1 MNIIF
6 FDPSFVTSETLIKI
20 STICHINEVYNL
32 MPSGNINYKI
42 QRIFDSKIKIWRKQ
56 NESLDDVTKRAVYT
70 LLDKVS
76 SPIFIGDEYVG
87 KEVHDVFTNSNSKTF
102 LNNLNLD
109 DPNILVLLPYFRLQT
124 EINEVKFMSYF
135 FNIIKKSDKSNRY
148 DNRICRITLSPFIS
162 LKNTDITSL
171 QQIERNDY
179 KKAESELLTLI
190 LQSWDI
196 KYTEELRKILISEEG
211 IEKYHQVL
219 KDIEREELEQ
229 QRAAYKHES
238 PAERWDIASEMEYIR
253 NNGGDWID
261 Y

>member
-32 MPSGNINYKI
+32 MPLGNMNYKI
-42 QRIFDSKIKIWRKQ
+42 NRIFDSKIKIWRKQ

-76 SPIFIGDEYVG
+76 SPIFINDEYAG
-87 KEVHDVFTNSNSKTF
+87 KEVHNVFSNSNSKTF
-102 LNNLNLD
+102 INNLNLD
-109 DPNILVLLPYFRLQT
+109 DPNILVLKPSFRLLT
-124 EINEVKFMSYF
+124 EINEVNFMSYF
-135 FNIIKKSDKSNRY
+135 FNILKKSDKSNRY
-148 DNRICRITLSPFIS
+148 DDRICRITLSPFIS
-162 LKNTDITSL
+162 LENKDITSL
-171 QQIERNDY
+171 QQINSYDY
-179 KKAESELLTLI
+179 QKAVSELLTLM
-190 LQSWDI
+190 LQSWNVNN
-196 KYTEELRKILISEEG
+196 TEELRKILISEEG

-219 KDIEREELEQ
+219 KDIEEEEFF
-229 QRAAYKHES
+229 ASYSYES
-238 PAERWDIASEMEYIR
+238 PAEQWDIASEMDYIR